1 MKKRP
6 IFLILILFALFMNSC
21 KYDFILAKEVPVIT
35 GPVSFSAQV
44 APIFSNDK
52 CTDCHNG
59 GQSPNLTAAAAYAQ
73 IVPNLINT
81 ATPESSL
88 IYSFPS
94 PTTATHT
101 WKKLSASDASIILAW
116 IKDGAK
122 NN

>member
-35 GPVSFSAQV
+35 GPVSFSTQV
-44 APIFSNDK
+44 LPIFSSDN

-59 GQSPNLTAAAAYAQ
+59 SQSPNLTAASAYAQ
-73 IVPNLINT
+73 IVPALINT
-81 ATPESSL
+81 ATPETSP

-94 PTTATHT
+94 PTSATHS
-101 WKKLSASDASIILAW
+101 WKKYSTGDAAIVLAW
-116 IKDGAK
+116 IKDGAQ